1 MFSFYVNGKEYQ
13 EEKDMKLL
21 RFLRDKLHLTSV
33 KDGCSEGACGTC
45 HVLID
50 GKAQKACIPS
60 LSMMEGRHII
70 TVEGLS
76 EEEKEIYDRA
86 FGEAGAVQCGF
97 CIPGMVI
104 SAKGLIDQN
113 SDPTRAQAAHAIRNN
128 ICRCTGYKKIIDGI
142 LLAAKYKREGLPE
155 KREYAWKL
163 GERVPRV
170 DVREKVLGYG
180 QYPDDIYEEGMI
192 YGSALRSAYPRALVK
207 FIDTEKAKAL
217 PGVIGVFT
225 AEDIPGSVKV
235 GHLKQDWDG
244 LIPVGK
250 ITHYLGDAVALV
262 AAETPELVEKAKK
275 LIKVEY
281 EELPMVRDPYEA
293 MKEDAPLVHED
304 GNLLAHC
311 TCTVAMRKKPLPDPP
326 MFLQKNSG
334 HRGQSMRFWSR
345 SALWQSRT
353 ERTG

>member
-1 MFSFYVNGKEYQ
+1 M
-13 EEKDMKLL
+13 
-21 RFLRDKLHLTSV
+21 
-33 KDGCSEGACGTC
+33 
-45 HVLID
+45 
-50 GKAQKACIPS
+50 
-60 LSMMEGRHII
+60 
-70 TVEGLS
+70 
-76 EEEKEIYDRA
+76 
-86 FGEAGAVQCGF
+86 
-97 CIPGMVI
+97 
-104 SAKGLIDQN
+104 
-113 SDPTRAQAAHAIRNN
+113 
-128 ICRCTGYKKIIDGI
+128 
-142 LLAAKYKREGLPE
+142 
-155 KREYAWKL
+155 
-163 GERVPRV
+163 
-170 DVREKVLGYG
+170 
-180 QYPDDIYEEGMI
+180 
-192 YGSALRSAYPRALVK
+192 
-207 FIDTEKAKAL
+207 
-217 PGVIGVFT
+217 
-225 AEDIPGSVKV
+225 

-304 GNLLAHC
+304 GNLLAHWH
-311 TCTVAMRKKPLPDPP
+311 VHRGDAEKPLPDPP